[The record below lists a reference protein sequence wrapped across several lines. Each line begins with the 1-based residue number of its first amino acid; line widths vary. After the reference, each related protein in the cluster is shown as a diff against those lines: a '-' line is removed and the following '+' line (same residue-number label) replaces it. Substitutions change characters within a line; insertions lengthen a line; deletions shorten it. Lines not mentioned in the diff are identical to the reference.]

1 MPTSRKTTKAA
12 MAAAAAMPSIP
23 KELIDQ
29 FVTGPM
35 SAEAVNAA
43 SIAFKKALIERA
55 LGAELSHHLGYR
67 PGATKPEDASN
78 HRNGASGKTVLTED
92 GPLRIEIPRDR
103 EGSFEPLLIPKHDR
117 RFTGFDDKI
126 VAMYARGM
134 TVREIQGFLAEQY
147 GTEVAPD
154 FISSVTDAVMA
165 EVGAWQA
172 RPLEPMYPVVFF
184 DALRVKIRED
194 AVVRNK
200 AIYLAL
206 GILPDGTR
214 DILGLWIENTEGAKF
229 WMKVF
234 NDLKTRG
241 VADILIAVTDGLK
254 GIGEALSAVFPATT
268 LQTCI
273 VHLIRNSLDYAS
285 WKDRKLLAAALRP
298 VYTAVSAE
306 AAEQALNDFERG
318 AWGQRYPTVT
328 AAWRRA
334 WDRVIP
340 FFAFPPEVR
349 RVVYTTNAIESVHS
363 RLRKIIKTRG
373 HFPSDDAASKL
384 IWLALR
390 NITADWSRAA
400 KEWKLAM
407 NQFAI
412 LYEERFTQAAHGT
425 GQ

>member
-1 MPTSRKTTKAA
+1 MPSKTSKTKP
-12 MAAAAAMPSIP
+12 AAALPSIP

-29 FVTGPM
+29 MVGGPM
-35 SAEAVNAA
+35 DAEAVNAA
-43 SIAFKKALIERA
+43 SMAFKKALIERI
-55 LGAELSHHLGYR
+55 LSAELSHHLGYL
-67 PGATKPEDASN
+67 PGADKPSEASN
-78 HRNGASGKTVLTED
+78 HRNGASGKTVLTEE
-92 GPLRIEIPRDR
+92 GPLRIDVPRDR
-103 EGSFEPLLIPKHDR
+103 QGSFEPLLIPKHER

-147 GTEVAPD
+147 GTQVSMD
-154 FISSVTDAVMA
+154 FISSVTDTVMT
-165 EVGAWQA
+165 EVTAWQS
-172 RPLEPMYPVVFF
+172 RPLEGVYPVVFF

-206 GILPDGTR
+206 GVLPDGTR

-254 GIGEALSAVFPATT
+254 GMPEALAAVFPATT

-285 WKDRKLLAAALRP
+285 WKDRKALAAAIKP
-298 VYTAVSAE
+298 IYTATSAE
-306 AAEQALNDFERG
+306 AAMAELEAFSQG
-318 AWGQRYPTVT
+318 PWGEKFPTVA

-340 FFAFPPEVR
+340 FFAFPPAIR
-349 RVVYTTNAIESVHS
+349 RVIYTTNAIESINA

-390 NITADWSRAA
+390 NITADWGRAA
-400 KEWKLAM
+400 KDWKDAM

-412 LYEERFTQAAHGT
+412 LYAERFEAARG
-425 GQ
+425 

>member
-1 MPTSRKTTKAA
+1 MPIKTSKKQRAA
-12 MAAAAAMPSIP
+12 VLPSIP
-23 KELIDQ
+23 KEFIDEM
-29 FVTGPM
+29 VSGPM
-35 SAEAVNAA
+35 DAEAIDAA
-43 SIAFKKALIERA
+43 SMAFKKALIERA
-55 LGAELSHHLGYR
+55 LSAELSHHLGYP
-67 PGATKPEDASN
+67 PGADKPDDLGN
-78 HRNGASGKTVLTED
+78 HRNGRSGKTILTED
-92 GPLRIEIPRDR
+92 GPLKIDVPRDR
-103 EGSFEPLLIPKHDR
+103 AGSFEPLLIPKHER

-134 TVREIQGFLAEQY
+134 TIREVQGFLAEQY
-147 GTEVAPD
+147 GTEVSPE

-165 EVGAWQA
+165 EVAAWQS
-172 RPLEPMYPVVFF
+172 RPLEAMYPVVFF

-206 GILPDGTR
+206 GVLPDGTR

-254 GIGEALSAVFPATT
+254 GMPEALATVFPATT

-285 WKDRKLLAAALRP
+285 WKERKALAAAIRP
-298 VYTAVSAE
+298 IYTASSAE
-306 AAEQALNDFERG
+306 AALAELEAFTQG
-318 AWGQRYPTVT
+318 PWGQKFPTVAT
-328 AAWRRA
+328 AWRRA

-340 FFAFPPEVR
+340 FFAFPPAIR
-349 RVVYTTNAIESVHS
+349 RVIYTTNAIESINA

-390 NITADWSRAA
+390 NITADWGRAA
-400 KEWKLAM
+400 KDWKEAM

-412 LYEERFTQAAHGT
+412 LYAERFEAARG
-425 GQ
+425 

>member
-1 MPTSRKTTKAA
+1 MPSRKTTKAA
-12 MAAAAAMPSIP
+12 LAAVAAMPSIP
-23 KELIDQ
+23 KDLVDQ
-29 FVTGPM
+29 FVTGPL
-35 SAEAVNAA
+35 SAEAVETI
-43 SIAFKKALIERA
+43 SLAFKKALIERA

-67 PGATKPEDASN
+67 PGADKPEESSN
-78 HRNGASGKTVLTED
+78 HRNGASAKTVLTGD
-92 GPLRIEIPRDR
+92 GPMRIEIPRDR
-103 EGSFEPLLIPKHDR
+103 EGSFEPLLIAKHER

-134 TVREIQGFLAEQY
+134 TVREIQAFLAEQY

-165 EVGAWQA
+165 EVAAWQA
-172 RPLEPMYPVVFF
+172 RPLESMYPVVFF

-214 DILGLWIENTEGAKF
+214 DILGLWIEGTEGAKF

-254 GIGEALSAVFPATT
+254 GMAEALCAVFPATT

-273 VHLIRNSLDYAS
+273 VHLIRNSLDFAS
-285 WKDRKLLAAALRP
+285 WKDRRALAGALKAI
-298 VYTAVSAE
+298 YTAPSAE
-306 AAEQALNDFERG
+306 AALAELDAFEQG
-318 AWGQRYPTVT
+318 SWGQRFPSVV
-328 AAWRRA
+328 ASWRRA
-334 WDRVIP
+334 WDKVIP
-340 FFAFPPEVR
+340 FFAFPPAVR
-349 RVVYTTNAIESVHS
+349 KVVYTTNAIESVNA

-390 NITADWSRAA
+390 NITASWGSPAR
-400 KEWKLAM
+400 EWKEAM

-412 LYEERFTQAAHGT
+412 LYDDRFTRAAHGAA
-425 GQ
+425 